1 MNQSRTLTYLRG
13 PVSRTKNAPRSPSP
27 LPQEWNSRRDQ
38 ITDTRKANAKQIKL
52 GTLPVTAGEYNYASC
67 DSKIETTTEADD
79 EMRRCECPT
88 DNNNN

>member
-1 MNQSRTLTYLRG
+1 MEIHWTQDNQSMNQSRTLTYLRG

-52 GTLPVTAGEYNYASC
+52 GN
-67 DSKIETTTEADD
+67 
-79 EMRRCECPT
+79 
-88 DNNNN
+88 